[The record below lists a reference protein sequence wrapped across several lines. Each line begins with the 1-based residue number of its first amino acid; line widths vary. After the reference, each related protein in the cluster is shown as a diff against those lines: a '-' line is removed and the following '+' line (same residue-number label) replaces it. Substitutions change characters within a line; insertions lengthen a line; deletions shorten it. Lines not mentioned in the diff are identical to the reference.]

1 MLDSRYLVIEWEWLE
16 DSLED
21 SELEK
26 LYEYIERASFDK
38 EEHKYYVVDTQ
49 APYAEDVY
57 KILKRGC
64 YKPPE
69 KPIKLEK
76 GKLLSRLAELSKL
89 EDGEIAQAEAIEAI
103 LDYINDDEITRAYCK
118 VPLYD
123 E

>member
-1 MLDSRYLVIEWEWLE
+1 MLDSKYLIIEWEWLE
-16 DSLED
+16 DSLEGR
-21 SELEK
+21 ELEQ

-69 KPIKLEK
+69 KVVKLKKEELLN
-76 GKLLSRLAELSKL
+76 KLRELSKL
-89 EDGEIAQAEAIEAI
+89 EDSELAHIEAVEAL
-103 LDYINDDEITRAYCK
+103 LDYINDDAIIDAYMDI
-118 VPLYD
+118 PSYF
-123 E
+123 